1 MWSFELQK
9 PSVDAD
15 RLTGL
20 LPILEETEED
30 ADDQL
35 LHFEE
40 DHYEDPAKTG
50 FDRHEPDQPDF
61 QRELD
66 DLAEIEQDFFS
77 FVLPWLKLI
86 PEGASVPLEEVRR
99 TSGVTWNG
107 VSSAWL
113 VFLAPV

>member
-40 DHYEDPAKTG
+40 DHYEDPVKTG
-50 FDRHEPDQPDF
+50 LNRHEPDF

-99 TSGVTWNG
+99 TSGVTGNG